1 MGKMD
6 PTQMDRWWKSRIQ
19 KEELQY
25 GVSNSN
31 DGTNKPSP
39 RNEKAVLNT
48 MGTAQVVSAAE
59 HHLAGAG
66 ALVRQQGSPRDA
78 EPPKKPVSVAGSAAR
93 GGRAG
98 SVASHA
104 RSGAN
109 TETATTLMR
118 RLEGLED
125 ALAEERMRRLAAEEE
140 MRQLVALASTRKM
153 S

>member
-25 GVSNSN
+25 GVNNGN
-31 DGTNKPSP
+31 DGTKKASP

-66 ALVRQQGSPRDA
+66 AVVRQPGSPRA
-78 EPPKKPVSVAGSAAR
+78 EAEAPKKPASVAGSAAR
-93 GGRAG
+93 AGKAG
-98 SVASHA
+98 SVA

-109 TETATTLMR
+109 TETGTTLMR
-118 RLEGLED
+118 RLEGLEE
-125 ALAEERMRRLAAEEE
+125 ALAEERMRRMAAEEE
-140 MRQLVALASTRKM
+140 MRQLVAMATTRKV